1 MGDRAVGGEK
11 IGSDNI
17 SSSVFY
23 GIGTPLSRGKIGGDD
38 TGKTDYRNPGAVE
51 KMKMREYNFYLFLKT
66 SLHRNSKGFPL
77 PSSLET

>member
-1 MGDRAVGGEK
+1 MVSLPDAVKAEIVRGG
-11 IGSDNI
+11 S
-17 SSSVFY
+17 
-23 GIGTPLSRGKIGGDD
+23 GKR
-38 TGKTDYRNPGAVE
+38 DYRNPGAVE